1 MLSGPKPILVQ
12 KTLSTRARVCTLIRF
27 LYMFFFEKYD
37 KVYILEGERKNI
49 SRPDP
54 IFLVQ
59 IRPRKPHVTG
69 VQPPNTTSH
78 LEDNQ
83 KQFTVT
89 KHQTNTLKKLCL
101 AQSKDPPQR
110 I

>member
-1 MLSGPKPILVQ
+1 VQ
-12 KTLSTRARVCTLIRF
+12 GYAHLLDSYIC
-27 LYMFFFEKYD
+27 FFRKYD

-49 SRPDP
+49 CPGP

-59 IRPRKPHVTG
+59 IRPRKPHVTR

-78 LEDNQ
+78 LEDDQ